1 MSDRN
6 RRLVVRSAVAALL
19 LVLLVLLQVSGR
31 PTQAGGQ
38 ATALDTFTCTPAG
51 VASFS
56 NRVHVR
62 CSTLAPGN
70 IRYFAWCT
78 AQDSVAASRYLSVF
92 TTAFAMG
99 KNLTI
104 YYTASDLSG
113 TTCGCLSSDCRV
125 VSGVEV
131 VQ

>member
-6 RRLVVRSAVAALL
+6 RRLVVRGAIVTL
-19 LVLLVLLQVSGR
+19 LVMLLVMLQVSSR

-113 TTCGCLSSDCRV
+113 AACGCQTSDCRV
-125 VSGVEV
+125 IYGAEV